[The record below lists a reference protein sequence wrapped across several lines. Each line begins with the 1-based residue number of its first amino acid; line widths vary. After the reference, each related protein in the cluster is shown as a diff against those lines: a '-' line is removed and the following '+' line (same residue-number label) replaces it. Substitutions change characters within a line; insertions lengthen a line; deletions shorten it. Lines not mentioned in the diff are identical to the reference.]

1 MITITKLIVAI
12 TGASGAIYGIRL
24 LEELKKAGG
33 IETHLLIS
41 DWAEETIKLET
52 DYSVEAVRS
61 LADVVYHNRD
71 QAAKIAS
78 GSFLN
83 AGMVIVPCSMKTLA
97 AIAHGYGDSLITRA
111 AYVCLK
117 ERRRLLLVPRETP
130 LSTIHLENL
139 LRLSKLGAVVI
150 PPIPAFYHRPQT
162 LAEVVDQTV
171 GQILDHLSV
180 PHNLLPR
187 WQAED

>member
-1 MITITKLIVAI
+1 MINITKLIVAI

-61 LADVVYHNRD
+61 LADIVYHNRD

-83 AGMVIVPCSMKTLA
+83 TGMVVAPCSMKTLA

-111 AYVCLK
+111 ADVTLK
-117 ERRRLLLVPRETP
+117 ERRQLLLVPRETP

-139 LRLSKLGAVVI
+139 LRLSKLGAVII
-150 PPIPAFYHRPQT
+150 PPIPAFYHRPQA
-162 LAEVVDQTV
+162 LDEVVDQTV
-171 GQILDHLSV
+171 GKILDHLSV

-187 WQAED
+187 WQD

>member
-1 MITITKLIVAI
+1 MITITKLIVAM

-52 DYSVEAVRS
+52 DYSVESVRS

-83 AGMVIVPCSMKTLA
+83 SGMVIVPCSMKTLA

-111 AYVCLK
+111 ADVCLK
-117 ERRRLLLVPRETP
+117 ERRQLLLVPRETP

-139 LRLSKLGAVVI
+139 LRLSKLGAVII
-150 PPIPAFYHRPQT
+150 PPIPAFYHRPQA

-171 GQILDHLSV
+171 GKILDHLSV

>member
-1 MITITKLIVAI
+1 MITITKLIVAM

-71 QAAKIAS
+71 QAARIAS

-83 AGMVIVPCSMKTLA
+83 AGMVIVPCSMKTWFYCPRLA
-97 AIAHGYGDSLITRA
+97 
-111 AYVCLK
+111 
-117 ERRRLLLVPRETP
+117 
-130 LSTIHLENL
+130 
-139 LRLSKLGAVVI
+139 
-150 PPIPAFYHRPQT
+150 
-162 LAEVVDQTV
+162 TV
-171 GQILDHLSV
+171 
-180 PHNLLPR
+180 
-187 WQAED
+187 

>member
-52 DYSVEAVRS
+52 DYSMEAVRS
-61 LADVVYHNRD
+61 LADAVYRNRD
-71 QAAKIAS
+71 QTAKIAS

-83 AGMVIVPCSMKTLA
+83 AGMVIIPCSMKTLG

-111 AYVCLK
+111 GDVCLK
-117 ERRRLLLVPRETP
+117 ERRQLIMVPRETP

-139 LRLSKLGAVVI
+139 LRLSKLGALII
-150 PPIPAFYHRPQT
+150 PPIPAFYHRPRT

-171 GQILDHLSV
+171 GKVLDHLGV
-180 PHNLLPR
+180 AHNLLPR
-187 WQAED
+187 WQD